1 MLNFGRTVNQVVI
14 PELSEQII
22 LATVAKAEQEYKEKE
37 MAERMTAMDF
47 YYNVNMDKHIEQYFS
62 SESLQ
67 QIPTFPQ
74 KVVPR
79 FSRARMMLY
88 KSPPKRI
95 IGGEE
100 NTDYKDIAYMLDSQ
114 TKCFSELAWLLGSC
128 HFKSK
133 YNERKQRLEYEI
145 LPFVKE
151 YYLNGDSEP
160 YGYSYEIDKGNNKSR
175 QYVFWSEDRD
185 GMQGMHFRFDQQGK
199 RYAVNGNED
208 MVNPY
213 GITPISKVA
222 YPSSSYDVVRSAIQI
237 GIAMTEIAL
246 SVRSRLGQ
254 PVFTGID
261 EGQSV
266 IKSGI
271 DSAIILPEGAS
282 FQYVSPSGGIGEMI
296 DSVKAFANQTA
307 ENNHLRIRWGESGG
321 NSPSGEALR
330 ILEIENL
337 ESRESDIPYF
347 KEWEHSRF
355 EIDRIILEKHGV
367 MNLSEDLSIDFGEV
381 TYPMNVEQEL
391 KMLDWKLANGVMSKR
406 DLLLYFNPDM
416 SDEELAMKMGEVQE
430 ERTQQIQA
438 DRQANQP
445 AVFQS
450 LRQEAQE
457 PQEQNDS
464 Q

>member
-1 MLNFGRTVNQVVI
+1 MINFGRTVNQVVI

-22 LATVAKAEQEYKEKE
+22 LQTVAKAEQEFKEKQK
-37 MAERMTAMDF
+37 AERMTALDF
-47 YYNVNMDKHIEQYFS
+47 YYNINMDKHIEQYFS

-67 QIPTFPQ
+67 QIPTYPQ

-88 KSPPKRI
+88 KNAPKRI
-95 IGGEE
+95 INGEE
-100 NTDYKDIAYMLDSQ
+100 NSDYKDIAYMLDSQ
-114 TKCFSELAWLLGSC
+114 TKQFSELAWLLGSC

-133 YNERKQRLEYEI
+133 FNERYQRLEYEI

-151 YYLNGDSEP
+151 YYLSGESEP
-160 YGYSYEIDKGNNKSR
+160 YGYSYEIDKGNNKDR

-185 GMQGMHFRFDQQGK
+185 GMQGMHFKFNQKGN

-208 MVNPY
+208 MINPY
-213 GITPISKVA
+213 GITPISKVV
-222 YPSSSYDVVRSAIQI
+222 YSSSSYDVVRSAVQI

-271 DSAIILPEGAS
+271 DSAIILPEGAT
-282 FQYVSPSGGIGEMI
+282 FQYVSPSGGINEMI
-296 DSVKAFANQTA
+296 ESVKAFANQTA

-347 KEWEHSRF
+347 KEWEHNRF
-355 EIDRIILEKHGV
+355 EIDRVILEKHGA
-367 MNLSEDLSIDFGEV
+367 MNLGEDLSIDFGEV
-381 TYPMNVEQEL
+381 AYPMSVDQEL
-391 KMLDWKLANGVMSKR
+391 KMLDWKLANWIMTKKE
-406 DLLLYFNPDM
+406 LLLYFNPDM
-416 SDEELAMKMGEVQE
+416 SDEELEMKLGEVQE
-430 ERTQQIQA
+430 ERQQERDAQ
-438 DRQANQP
+438 QP
-445 AVFQS
+445 
-450 LRQEAQE
+450 
-457 PQEQNDS
+457 PS
-464 Q
+464 QIERILSA

>member
-1 MLNFGRTVNQVVI
+1 MYNFGRTVNQIVI

-22 LATVAKAEQEYKEKE
+22 LATVAEAEKE
-37 MAERMTAMDF
+37 YQEKEQAERMTALDF

-88 KSPPKRI
+88 KTAPKRI

-100 NTDYKDIAYMLDSQ
+100 NDDYKDIAYMLDSQ

-128 HFKSK
+128 HFKTK
-133 YNERKQRLEYEI
+133 FNERKQRLEYEV

-151 YYLNGDSEP
+151 YHISGESEP
-160 YGYSYEIDKGNNKSR
+160 YGYSYEIDKGNNKDR
-175 QYVFWSEDRD
+175 QFVFWSEDRD
-185 GMQGMHFRFDQQGK
+185 GMAGMHFKFNQKGQ

-208 MVNPY
+208 MINPY
-213 GITPISKVA
+213 GIVPISKVC
-222 YPSSSYDVVRSAIQI
+222 YPSSSYDVIRAAVQI

-271 DSAIILPEGAS
+271 DSAIILPEGAT
-282 FQYVSPSGGIGEMI
+282 FQYVSPGGGINEMI
-296 DSVKAFANQTA
+296 ESVKAFANQTA

-347 KEWEHSRF
+347 REWEHNRY
-355 EIDRIILEKHGV
+355 EIDRIILEKHSV
-367 MNLSEDLSIDFGEV
+367 MTLSEDLSIDFGEIS
-381 TYPMNVEQEL
+381 YPMSIDQEL
-391 KMLDWKLANGVMSKR
+391 KMLEWKMANGIMSQR
-406 DLLLYFNPDM
+406 DLLLHFNPDM
-416 SDEELAMKMGEVQE
+416 SDEELQIKLNELQE
-430 ERTQQIQA
+430 EKATQVQQE
-438 DRQANQP
+438 R
-445 AVFQS
+445 
-450 LRQEAQE
+450 EAQQ
-457 PQEQNDS
+457 PVS
-464 Q
+464 QLERILNA

>member
-1 MLNFGRTVNQVVI
+1 MYNFGKTVNQVVI
-14 PELSEQII
+14 PDLSEQII
-22 LATVAKAEQEYKEKE
+22 LKTVAKAELEFKEKE
-37 MAERMTAMDF
+37 IAEKMTALDF

-88 KSPPKRI
+88 KNPPKRI

-100 NTDYKDIAYMLDSQ
+100 NDDYKELAYMLDSQ

-133 YNERKQRLEYEI
+133 FNERKKRLEYEI

-151 YYLNGDSEP
+151 YYLSGESEP
-160 YGYSYEIDKGNNKSR
+160 YGYSYEIDKGNNKDR
-175 QYVFWSEDRD
+175 QYVFWSEARD
-185 GMQGMHFRFDQQGK
+185 GMPGMHFRFNQKGN
-199 RYAVNGNED
+199 RFAVAGNED
-208 MVNPY
+208 MINPY
-213 GITPISKVA
+213 EITPISKVV
-222 YPSSSYDVVRSAIQI
+222 YPASSYDVVRTAVQI

-246 SVRSRLGQ
+246 SVRNRLGQ

-271 DSAIILPEGAS
+271 DSAIILPEGAT
-282 FQYVSPSGGIGEMI
+282 FQYVSPSGGINEMI
-296 DSVKAFANQTA
+296 ESVKAFANQTA

-347 KEWEHSRF
+347 KEWEHSRY
-355 EIDRIILEKHGV
+355 EIDRIILEKHGA
-367 MNLSEDLSIDFGEV
+367 MSLSEDLSIDFGEV
-381 TYPMNVEQEL
+381 TYPMSIDQEL
-391 KMLDWKLANGVMSKR
+391 KMLEWKMNNGIMTKR
-406 DLLLYFNPDM
+406 ELLLYFNPDM
-416 SDEELAMKMGEVQE
+416 SDEELDMKLNEVQE
-430 ERTQQIQA
+430 EKATQVQQE
-438 DRQANQP
+438 R
-445 AVFQS
+445 
-450 LRQEAQE
+450 EAQK
-457 PQEQNDS
+457 PVS
-464 Q
+464 QIERILNA

>member
-1 MLNFGRTVNQVVI
+1 MINFGRTVNQVVI

-22 LATVAKAEQEYKEKE
+22 LQTVAKAEQEFKEKQK
-37 MAERMTAMDF
+37 AERMTALDF
-47 YYNVNMDKHIEQYFS
+47 YYNINMDKHIEQYFS

-67 QIPTFPQ
+67 QIPTYPQ

-88 KSPPKRI
+88 KNAPKRI
-95 IGGEE
+95 INGEE
-100 NTDYKDIAYMLDSQ
+100 NSDYKDIAYMLDSQ
-114 TKCFSELAWLLGSC
+114 TKQFSELAWLLGSC

-133 YNERKQRLEYEI
+133 FNERYQRLEYEI

-151 YYLNGDSEP
+151 YYLSGESEP
-160 YGYSYEIDKGNNKSR
+160 YGYSYEIDKGNNKDR

-185 GMQGMHFRFDQQGK
+185 GMQGMHFKFNQKGN

-208 MVNPY
+208 MINPY
-213 GITPISKVA
+213 GITPISKVV
-222 YPSSSYDVVRSAIQI
+222 YSSSSYDVVRSAVQI

-271 DSAIILPEGAS
+271 DSAIILPEGAT
-282 FQYVSPSGGIGEMI
+282 FQYVSPSGGINEMI
-296 DSVKAFANQTA
+296 ESVKAFANQTA

-347 KEWEHSRF
+347 KEWEHNRF
-355 EIDRIILEKHGV
+355 EIDRVILEKHGA
-367 MNLSEDLSIDFGEV
+367 MNLGEDLSIDFGEV
-381 TYPMNVEQEL
+381 AYPMSVDQEL
-391 KMLDWKLANGVMSKR
+391 KMLDWKLANGIMTKKE
-406 DLLLYFNPDM
+406 LLLYFNPDM
-416 SDEELAMKMGEVQE
+416 SDEELEMKLGEVQE
-430 ERTQQIQA
+430 ERQQERDAQ
-438 DRQANQP
+438 QP
-445 AVFQS
+445 
-450 LRQEAQE
+450 
-457 PQEQNDS
+457 PS
-464 Q
+464 QIERILSA

>member
-1 MLNFGRTVNQVVI
+1 MINFGRTVNQVVI
-14 PELSEQII
+14 PEQSEQII
-22 LATVAKAEQEYKEKE
+22 LQTVAKAEQEFNEKAQ
-37 MAERMTAMDF
+37 AERMTALDF
-47 YYNVNMDKHIEQYFS
+47 YFNINMDKHIEQYFS

-67 QIPTFPQ
+67 QIPTYPQ

-88 KSPPKRI
+88 KDAPKRT

-100 NTDYKDIAYMLDSQ
+100 SDDYKDIAYMLNSQ

-128 HFKSK
+128 HFKTK
-133 YNERKQRLEYEI
+133 FNERKQRLEYEI

-151 YYLNGDSEP
+151 YYLSGESEP
-160 YGYSYEIDKGNNKSR
+160 YGYSYEIDKGNNKDR
-175 QYVFWSEDRD
+175 QYVFWSEDRE
-185 GMQGMHFRFDQQGK
+185 GMQGMHFKFNQKGK
-199 RYAVNGNED
+199 RYAISGNED

-213 GITPISKVA
+213 GINPISKVV
-222 YPSSSYDVVRSAIQI
+222 YPSSSFDVVRSAIQI

-271 DSAIILPEGAS
+271 DSAIILPEGAT
-282 FQYVSPSGGIGEMI
+282 FQYVSPSGGINEMI
-296 DSVKAFANQTA
+296 ESVKAFANQTA

-355 EIDRIILEKHGV
+355 EIDRTILEKHGV

-381 TYPMNVEQEL
+381 SYPMSVEEEIKILQ
-391 KMLDWKLANGVMSKR
+391 WKLDNGIMTKR
-406 DLLLYFNPDM
+406 DLLLYYNPDM
-416 SDEELAMKMGEVQE
+416 SDEELEMKLGEVQE
-430 ERTQQIQA
+430 ERQQERDAQ
-438 DRQANQP
+438 QP
-445 AVFQS
+445 T
-450 LRQEAQE
+450 
-457 PQEQNDS
+457 S
-464 Q
+464 QIERILNA

>member
-1 MLNFGRTVNQVVI
+1 MINFGRTVNQVVI
-14 PELSEQII
+14 PELSEQVI
-22 LATVAKAEQEYKEKE
+22 LATVAKAENQFKEKE
-37 MAERMTAMDF
+37 RAERMTALDF
-47 YYNVNMDKHIEQYFS
+47 YFNINMDKHIEQYFS

-67 QIPTFPQ
+67 QIPTFPS

-79 FSRARMMLY
+79 FARARMMLY
-88 KSPPKRI
+88 KNQIKRI

-100 NTDYKDIAYMLDSQ
+100 NDDYKNIAYMLNSQ
-114 TKCFSELAWLLGSC
+114 TKQFSELAWLLGSC
-128 HFKSK
+128 HFKTK
-133 YNERKQRLEYEI
+133 FNERKQRLEYEI
-145 LPFVKE
+145 LPIVKE
-151 YYLNGDSEP
+151 YYLNGESEP
-160 YGYSYEIDKGNNKSR
+160 YGYSYEIEKGSSNDR
-175 QYVFWSEDRD
+175 MYVFWSEERD
-185 GMQGMHFRFDQQGK
+185 GIPGMHFKYNQKGK
-199 RYAVNGNED
+199 RMPVSGNED
-208 MVNPY
+208 MINPY
-213 GITPISKVA
+213 GIVPISKVQ
-222 YPSSSYDVVRSAIQI
+222 YSSSSYDVVRAGIQI

-282 FQYVSPSGGIGEMI
+282 FQYVSPAGGINEMI
-296 DSVKAFANQTA
+296 EGVKAFANQTA

-337 ESRESDIPYF
+337 ESRESDINYF
-347 KEWEHSRF
+347 REWEGSRYR
-355 EIDRIILEKHGV
+355 IDRKILEVHNV
-367 MNLSEDLSIDFGEV
+367 LNLPEDYSVDFGEV
-381 TYPMNVEQEL
+381 SYPMSIDQEL
-391 KMLDWKLANGVMSKR
+391 KMLDWKLANGIMSQR

-438 DRQANQP
+438 ERQATQP
-445 AVFQS
+445 AVFQA
-450 LRQEAQE
+450 LRQEA
-457 PQEQNDS
+457 NDS

>member
-1 MLNFGRTVNQVVI
+1 MYNFGKSVNQVVI

-22 LATVAKAEQEYKEKE
+22 LQTVAQAEQEYKEKE
-37 MAERMTAMDF
+37 KAQRMTSLDF
-47 YYNVNMDKHIEQYFS
+47 YYNENTHKHIEQYFDS
-62 SESLQ
+62 DSLK

-88 KSPPKRI
+88 KEPPKRI
-95 IGGEE
+95 INGEE
-100 NTDYKDIAYMLDSQ
+100 NDDYKNLAYMLDST
-114 TKCFSELAWLLGSC
+114 TKQFSELAWLLGSC

-133 YNERKQRLEYEI
+133 FNERKQRLEYEI

-151 YYLNGDSEP
+151 YYLAGDSEP
-160 YGYSYEIDKGNNKSR
+160 YGYSYEIDRGNNKDR
-175 QYVFWSEDRD
+175 QFVFWSEDRD
-185 GMQGMHFRFDQQGK
+185 GVQGMHFKFNQKGNRF
-199 RYAVNGNED
+199 AIAGNED
-208 MVNPY
+208 MINPY
-213 GITPISKVA
+213 GIAPISKVV
-222 YPSSSYDVVRSAIQI
+222 YPSNSFDVVTSAIHI

-246 SVRSRLGQ
+246 SVRFKLGQ

-261 EGQSV
+261 EGQSQL
-266 IKSGI
+266 KSGI
-271 DSAIILPEGAS
+271 DNAIILPEGAS
-282 FQYVSPSGGIGEMI
+282 FQYVAPQGSLSEMI

-347 KEWEHSRF
+347 KEWESTRYN
-355 EIDRIILEKHGV
+355 IDRTILEKHNAG
-367 MNLSEDLSIDFGEV
+367 NFGEDYSVDFGEV
-381 TYPMNVEQEL
+381 SYPMSVEQEL
-391 KMLDWKLANGVMSKR
+391 KYLDWKLANGIMTKR

-430 ERTQQIQA
+430 ERQQEREAQ
-438 DRQANQP
+438 QP
-445 AVFQS
+445 AQPVFEG
-450 LRQEAQE
+450 LRNLGET
-457 PQEQNDS
+457 S
-464 Q
+464 S